1 VAKADPVTEMAE
13 GCIAVRVRLLN
24 RLVTAVCDAGLRGH
38 GASVAQV
45 NVLVAV
51 GHSGPLSPTDL
62 AAALVMD
69 KSTLSRDAAPLLKYG
84 WLRKVPGA
92 DKRSHQLELTPAGRA
107 KVASLLPA
115 WRAAQKALKE
125 RLGDVY
131 LAGVFAIA
139 DRVWAELRAPN

>member
-1 VAKADPVTEMAE
+1 VAKPDPVTEIAE

-38 GASVAQV
+38 GVSVAQV

-51 GHSGPLSPTDL
+51 GHSGPVAPTEL

-69 KSTLSRDAAPLLKYG
+69 KSTLSRDVAPLLKAG
-84 WLRKVPGA
+84 WLKKVPGA
-92 DKRSHQLELTPAGRA
+92 DKRGHRLELTPTGRA
-107 KVASLLPA
+107 KVASLLPV
-115 WRAAQKALKE
+115 WRAAQKALRE

-139 DRVWAELRAPN
+139 DRVWAELKS

>member
-1 VAKADPVTEMAE
+1 VAKVDPVTEMAE

-38 GASVAQV
+38 GVSVAQV

-51 GHSGPLSPTDL
+51 GHSGPLAPTDL

-69 KSTLSRDAAPLLKYG
+69 KSTLSRDVAPLLKAG
-84 WLRKVPGA
+84 WLKKVSGA
-92 DKRSHQLELTPAGRA
+92 DRRSHQLELTEAGRA
-107 KVASLLPA
+107 KVASILPA
-115 WRAAQKALKE
+115 WRAGQKALRE

-139 DRVWAELRAPN
+139 DRVWADLRDAN

>member
-1 VAKADPVTEMAE
+1 MAKPDPVSEIAE

-38 GASVAQV
+38 GVSVAQV

-51 GHSGPLSPTDL
+51 GHSGPVAPTEL
-62 AAALVMD
+62 AGALVMD
-69 KSTLSRDAAPLLKYG
+69 KSTLSRDVAPLLKAG
-84 WLRKVPGA
+84 WLKKAPGT
-92 DKRSHQLELTPAGRA
+92 DKRSHKLELTPAGRE
-107 KVASLLPA
+107 KVAALLPA
-115 WRAAQKALKE
+115 WRAAQKALRE

-139 DRVWAELRAPN
+139 DRVWAELKS

>member
-1 VAKADPVTEMAE
+1 VAKPDPVAEIAE

-24 RLVTAVCDAGLRGH
+24 RLVTAVCDSGLRGH
-38 GASVAQV
+38 GVSVAQV

-51 GHSGPLSPTDL
+51 GHSGPLAPTDL

-69 KSTLSRDAAPLLKYG
+69 KSTLSRDVAPLLKAG
-84 WLRKVPGA
+84 WLKKVPGA
-92 DKRSHQLELTPAGRA
+92 DKRSHKLELTTAGRE
-107 KVASLLPA
+107 KVAALLPA
-115 WRAAQKALKE
+115 WRAAQKALRD

-139 DRVWAELRAPN
+139 DRVWADLRDPN